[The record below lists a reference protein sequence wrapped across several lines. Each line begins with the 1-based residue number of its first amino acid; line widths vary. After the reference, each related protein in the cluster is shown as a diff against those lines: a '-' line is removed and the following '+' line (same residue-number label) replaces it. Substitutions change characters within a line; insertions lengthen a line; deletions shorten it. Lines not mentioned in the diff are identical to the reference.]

1 MNHHKYISKST
12 NGSFFTVIFLTLF
25 LTSALTLSS
34 CQNLFNPSGTNQSTD
49 LNADGLID
57 YGNSFLRKGDNVS
70 AQEQFEAAI
79 KLDST
84 KSEAYYGYAKATLR
98 IGGFNPLVLASASS
112 SLNDSESDDTFQI
125 ISDLVGNEIGES
137 ADEIKE
143 TTNILSELM
152 RRDSIND
159 LWLNYVAF
167 EEDVIIENGLAVGL
181 DNEAALSFQR
191 QDFILFFNEYALKDS
206 DPTYKLTDFPIMDG
220 KVSKARVEPEFTLL
234 TLVVSVNTVNEIASL
249 LGDSTLFQ
257 SLAEGENLDLQNIS
271 KEDSEDFNTLID
283 AASEDL
289 SLINFDPNLLSNGD
303 GTDTLSENEVQDL
316 INEAGNTIIFYK
328 LDDQVD
334 NDGDGCIDE
343 ELRDGIDND
352 GDGIIDEDS
361 RADTLDIFDNNLD
374 EVIDDNNEIPTS
386 TGLLTEEFGFDR
398 TGVYILYLDSLD
410 FLTEEEI
417 KERRSALDSVRYDIV
432 TDFTGTK
439 YTDQQKKAL
448 VGGCW

>member
-1 MNHHKYISKST
+1 MNHHKYTAKST
-12 NGSFFTVIFLTLF
+12 NGSFITVIFLTLF
-25 LTSALTLSS
+25 AISALTLSS

-70 AQEQFEAAI
+70 AQEQFKAAI
-79 KLDST
+79 ELDST

-112 SLNDSESDDTFQI
+112 SLNDTESDDTFQI
-125 ISDLVGNEIGES
+125 ISDLVGDEIGDS

-143 TTNILSELM
+143 TTTILSVLM
-152 RRDSIND
+152 KRDSINS

-167 EEDVIIENGLAVGL
+167 EADVIIENGMAVGL
-181 DNEAALSFQR
+181 DNEESLSSQR
-191 QDFILFFNEYALKDS
+191 DDFILFFNEYALKDS
-206 DPTYKLTDFPIMDG
+206 DPAYKLTDFPIMDG
-220 KVSKARVEPEFTLL
+220 KVSKKRVEPEFTLL
-234 TLVVSVNTVNEIASL
+234 TLVVSVNTVNEIAGL

-257 SLAEGENLDLQNIS
+257 SLAQGENLDLQNIS
-271 KEDSEDFNTLID
+271 KEDSEDFNNLID

-289 SLINFDPNLLSNGD
+289 SLINFDPNLLSNGE

-316 INEAGNTIIFYK
+316 ISEAGNTIIFYK
-328 LDDQVD
+328 LDDQID

-361 RADTLDIFDNNLD
+361 RADTLDIFDNNRD
-374 EVIDDNNEIPTS
+374 QVIDENNEIPNS
-386 TGLLTEEFGFDR
+386 EGVLEDPFGFDR
-398 TGVYILYLDSLD
+398 TGVYILYLDSLN
-410 FLTEEEI
+410 FLTEEEV
-417 KERRSALDSVRYDIV
+417 KERRSAADSVRYDIV

-448 VGGCW
+448 LGGCW